1 MSTFPPDS
9 RGEKA
14 LAWVRDHS
22 PVLESYRDDY
32 AESLPFGDA
41 TVAVSAPLTPHTG
54 VFIETL
60 HAGGA
65 EVLFCGEPDT
75 NHGAVIEELDAL
87 DGVEAFV
94 EEGMDAD
101 EYGPAQDAL
110 LEREPDVIFDDG
122 CALIARVHDRHPE
135 IAKAVSAGCEQTT
148 AGITRLEAM
157 DRENALEFPVY
168 SVNDTPMKRFFDNVH
183 GTSESII
190 SSLSMTTN
198 TMISGETVVIAG
210 YGYCGRG
217 LARKLRGMGAQTV
230 VTEADPRNALEAHMH
245 GHRVMTMAEAASEGD
260 YFVAITGSQHVI
272 REEHFERMAD
282 GAVVASGGTA
292 SEIDVGALAETAERE
307 TEPKE
312 GITRY
317 HFDDGRHVNL
327 LTGGYVVNLA
337 APGAAGNP
345 AEVMDLTF
353 ATMSVAASDMLE
365 RTRDPGL
372 YALPDELDR
381 AIAERKLETLG
392 IEAEERTEDQAAYA
406 DDWRRT

>member
-1 MSTFPPDS
+1 MSTYPPRS

-32 AESLPFGDA
+32 AESTSFADG

-75 NHGAVIEELDAL
+75 NHGAVIEELDGL

-110 LEREPDVIFDDG
+110 LQREPDVIFDDG
-122 CALIARVHDRHPE
+122 CALIARVHDRHPDV
-135 IAKAVSAGCEQTT
+135 AKDVSAGCEQTT

-157 DRENALEFPVY
+157 DREDVLEFPVY
-168 SVNDTPMKRFFDNVH
+168 GVNDTPMKHYFDNVH
-183 GTSESII
+183 GTSESTIT
-190 SSLSMTTN
+190 SLLMTTN
-198 TMISGETVVIAG
+198 TMISGETVVVAG

-230 VTEADPRNALEAHMH
+230 VTEVDPRNALEAHMD
-245 GHRVMTMAEAASEGD
+245 GHRVMSMTEAAPEGD
-260 YFVAITGSQHVI
+260 YFVAVTGSQHVI

-282 GAVVASGGTA
+282 GAIVASGGTA
-292 SEIDVGALAETAERE
+292 SEIDVGALAGMAERE
-307 TEPKE
+307 TEPKD
-312 GITRY
+312 GVTRY
-317 HFDDGRHVNL
+317 HFDDGRQVNL
-327 LTGGYVVNLA
+327 LTDGYVVNLA

-353 ATMSVAASDMLE
+353 ATMSVAADDLLE
-365 RTRDPGL
+365 RAREPGL
-372 YALPDELDR
+372 YSLPDELDR
-381 AIAERKLETLG
+381 AVAERKLETLG
-392 IEAEERTEDQAAYA
+392 IEAEEITENQAAYA

>member
-1 MSTFPPDS
+1 MSTHPPQS

-22 PVLESYRDDY
+22 PVLESYRGDY
-32 AESLPFGDA
+32 AESRPFADE

-75 NHGAVIEELDAL
+75 NHGPVIEELAEL

-94 EEGMDAD
+94 EEGMELD

-122 CALIARVHDRHPE
+122 CALIARVHDEHPE
-135 IAKAVSAGCEQTT
+135 IAANVRAGCEQTT

-157 DRENALEFPVY
+157 DREGVLEFPVY
-168 SVNDTPMKRFFDNVH
+168 GVNDTPMKHYFDNVH
-183 GTSESII
+183 GTSESTITG
-190 SSLSMTTN
+190 LLMTTN
-198 TMISGETVVIAG
+198 TMISGETVVVAG

-217 LARKLRGMGAQTV
+217 LARKLRGMGAQTI
-230 VTEADPRNALEAHMH
+230 VTEADPRKALEAHMD
-245 GHRVMTMAEAASEGD
+245 GHRVMSMAEAAPEGD
-260 YFVAITGSQHVI
+260 YFVSVTGSQHVV
-272 REEHFERMAD
+272 REEHFEAMAD
-282 GAVVASGGTA
+282 GAIVASAGTA
-292 SEIDVGALAETAERE
+292 SEIDVGALEAMAARE
-307 TEPKE
+307 SEPKE
-312 GITRY
+312 GVTRY
-317 HFDDGRHVNL
+317 HLDDGRHINL
-327 LTGGYVVNLA
+327 LTDGYVVNLA

-345 AEVMDLTF
+345 SEVMDLTF
-353 ATMSVAASDMLE
+353 ATMSVAADDLLE
-365 RTRDPGL
+365 REREPGL

-381 AIAERKLETLG
+381 AVAERKLETLG
-392 IEAEERTEDQAAYA
+392 IEAEEITETQEAYA
-406 DDWRRT
+406 DDWRRK